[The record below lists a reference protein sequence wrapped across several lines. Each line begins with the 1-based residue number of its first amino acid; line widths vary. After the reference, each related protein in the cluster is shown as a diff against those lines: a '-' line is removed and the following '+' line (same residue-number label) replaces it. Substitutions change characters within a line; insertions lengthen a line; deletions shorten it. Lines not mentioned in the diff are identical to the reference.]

1 MAVMMIFAALATV
14 AARDDAAARDGADA
28 HLVQRILAGDQRAF
42 TELYRRHVDRVFGL
56 LTRLIGPIPE
66 REDLVQQVFVDLHR
80 ALPGFR
86 GEAAFTTYLYRI
98 VTRAAY
104 DYLDRKRRRRTELGI
119 DAYDE
124 LVSPEAS
131 PAERVRQRREL
142 VRAFEL
148 LAALKPKKR
157 IAFVL
162 VVVEGMSL
170 GQAAALVGASEQAV
184 KQRVLHARRELEA
197 LSERH
202 KRREQAS

>member
-1 MAVMMIFAALATV
+1 MMVFAVLAT
-14 AARDDAAARDGADA
+14 AAARSNDAGVDA

-66 REDLVQQVFVDLHR
+66 REDLVQQVFVDVHR

-86 GEAAFTTYLYRI
+86 GEAAFATFLYRI

-104 DYLDRKRRRRTELGI
+104 DHLDRRRRHRAELGI

-124 LVSPEAS
+124 LISPEAS
-131 PAERVRQRREL
+131 PADRVRQRREL

-148 LAALKPKKR
+148 LASLKPKKR

-170 GQAAALVGASEQAV
+170 GQVAALVGASEQAV

-197 LSERH
+197 LIERRR
-202 KRREQAS
+202 RREQAP